1 MSYKYKTLAS
11 HSKIS
16 ILELATGNNNLEEW
30 TFLPR
35 NSTRRFNDK
44 HFVFEENFVVI
55 DFDDDNTADV
65 LLLNL
70 ATRKKFWTNRS
81 LIETQIKAKV
91 DVQIVDDDENPL
103 NLDDFSVEVSRIRE
117 MKIGTR
123 DIEIKYQIAYR
134 ATSNEDKLILGS
146 FKFQEL
152 V

>member
-35 NSTRRFNDK
+35 NSTRRFKDK

-55 DFDDDNTADV
+55 DFDDDNTPDV

-70 ATRKKFWTNRS
+70 ATRKKFWMNRS

-103 NLDDFSVEVSRIRE
+103 NLDDFSVGVSRIRE

-123 DIEIKYQIAYR
+123 DIEIKYEIAYR
-134 ATSNEDKLILGS
+134 AARDEDILILGS

>member
-1 MSYKYKTLAS
+1 M
-11 HSKIS
+11 
-16 ILELATGNNNLEEW
+16 
-30 TFLPR
+30 
-35 NSTRRFNDK
+35 
-44 HFVFEENFVVI
+44 
-55 DFDDDNTADV
+55 
-65 LLLNL
+65 
-70 ATRKKFWTNRS
+70 NRS